1 MKINFNPIKNIFLA
15 FGRFF
20 WRKIGL
26 FFLIFFLADVL
37 FMGILL
43 VKCYSD
49 KPASNTS
56 SGPAA
61 LLNEDL
67 FNKTFNRWR
76 DGRANIEKL
85 PAKQY
90 PNFFKKYA
98 TSTPSTSASTPATT
112 PVTSTTSTLP

>member
-1 MKINFNPIKNIFLA
+1 MKINLNSVKNIFLA

-26 FFLIFFLADVL
+26 FFLIFLLADVL

-43 VKCYSD
+43 TKCYSD
-49 KPASNTS
+49 KPSNNVST
-56 SGPAA
+56 GPVA
-61 LLNEDL
+61 LLSEDL

-90 PNFFKKYA
+90 PNFFKKYS
-98 TSTPSTSASTPATT
+98 TSTPSAPAPAPVVTPATS
-112 PVTSTTSTLP
+112 TSP

>member
-1 MKINFNPIKNIFLA
+1 MKINFTSIQNIFSA

-20 WRKIGL
+20 WRRIGL
-26 FFLIFFLADVL
+26 FFLIFLLADAL

-43 VKCYSD
+43 AKCYSD
-49 KPASNTS
+49 ESTGNAST
-56 SGPAA
+56 GPAA

-85 PAKQY
+85 PEKQY
-90 PNFFKKYA
+90 PDFFKKYS
-98 TSTPSTSASTPATT
+98 TSTPSTMPPAPAVTPATS
-112 PVTSTTSTLP
+112 TSP

>member
-1 MKINFNPIKNIFLA
+1 
-15 FGRFF
+15 
-20 WRKIGL
+20 
-26 FFLIFFLADVL
+26 
-37 FMGILL
+37 MGILL